1 MVNSY
6 TNTSQS
12 LAANQAIPFL
22 INDVLTGCTVTH
34 DAGSTTFVLNKP
46 GFYQVNF
53 NGTGAVSGV
62 ASGPVTVTLY
72 NNGSV
77 VPGAT
82 ATQTSASTTDIRT
95 VNFTRLIR
103 VLPSCPVIN
112 NKASLVFT
120 NTGDAATFS
129 NVNVVI
135 TKLA

>member
-12 LAANQAIPFL
+12 LAVNQAIPFL

-34 DAGSTTFVLNKP
+34 NAGSTTFVLNKP

-53 NGTGAVSGV
+53 NGTGAVSG
-62 ASGPVTVTLY
+62 AAGPVTVTLY
-72 NNGSV
+72 NNGSI

-95 VNFTRLIR
+95 VNFIRLIR
-103 VLPSCPVIN
+103 VLPSCSAIN

>member
-1 MVNSY
+1 M
-6 TNTSQS
+6 
-12 LAANQAIPFL
+12 
-22 INDVLTGCTVTH
+22 
-34 DAGSTTFVLNKP
+34 
-46 GFYQVNF
+46 NF
-53 NGTGAVSGV
+53 NPLQAMLQNMG
-62 ASGPVTVTLY
+62 GPVTVTLY
-72 NNGSV
+72 NNGSI

-103 VLPSCPVIN
+103 VLPSCPAIN

>member
-1 MVNSY
+1 MINSY

-12 LAANQAIPFL
+12 LATNQAIPFL
-22 INDVLTGCTVTH
+22 VNDILTGCTVTH
-34 DAGSTTFVLNKP
+34 NAGSTTFTLNKP

-53 NGTGAVSGV
+53 TGTGAVSGSTAGTV
-62 ASGPVTVTLY
+62 QVTLF
-72 NNGSV
+72 NNGV
-77 VPGAT
+77 AVPGAI

-103 VLPSCPVIN
+103 VLPSCCAVN

-120 NTGDAATFS
+120 NTGSAATLT

>member
-1 MVNSY
+1 MAYPYSSSAY
-6 TNTSQS
+6 
-12 LAANQAIPFL
+12 
-22 INDVLTGCTVTH
+22 
-34 DAGSTTFVLNKP
+34 
-46 GFYQVNF
+46 
-53 NGTGAVSGV
+53 
-62 ASGPVTVTLY
+62 
-72 NNGSV
+72 

-82 ATQTSASTTDIRT
+82 ATQTSASTTDIRA

-103 VLPSCPVIN
+103 VLPSCSAIN